1 MKKLASWPAA
11 IILAIIA
18 MASFAAICWWRSPLA
33 AVIPHRV
40 LSVCDL
46 ARLGRALDSKQVVLR
61 GTLVV
66 TGLGGEVRDARCPA
80 SVVGFADDGL
90 AEPNDLYWQFNSS
103 FDRSLMATGKVE
115 ENITVRG
122 IVEAPGRAGAGRSY
136 GSVLKLTKV
145 MQFEIVKAKSPRRGS

>member
-1 MKKLASWPAA
+1 MKKIAFWPAA
-11 IILAIIA
+11 TIVTLIA
-18 MASFAAICWWRSPLA
+18 VASFALIFWWRSPLA

-46 ARLGRALDSKQVVLR
+46 ARLGSALDSKQVVLR

-90 AEPNDLYWQFNSS
+90 AEPTDLYWQFNSS
-103 FDRSLMATGKVE
+103 FDRSLMTTGKVE

-136 GSVLKLTKV
+136 GSVIKLTKV
-145 MQFEIVKAKSPRRGS
+145 MQFKVLTAKSPRPGS